1 MVGKNIER
9 RKVKGRRRGGNK
21 SGFTVTKDERR
32 DEGEPCDY
40 YNFTVINSF
49 FVYFSLL

>member
-1 MVGKNIER
+1 MKR
-9 RKVKGRRRGGNK
+9 RDTKEEKWEEDEEK
-21 SGFTVTKDERR
+21 EISFTVIKDERR